1 MLFNSAAFFL
11 FLAGILCLFY
21 LVPAR
26 FRWIIM
32 LAGSYFFYMSW
43 DIYYVLLIASSTL
56 VDYGMGLLLQDTKQK
71 STRRIWL
78 LISLISNF
86 GLLFAFKY
94 LGFAVSIAND
104 LGANF
109 KIAEYLL
116 PVGISFYTF
125 QTISYTI
132 DVYKGKMR
140 AEKHLGYFAL
150 YVIYFPQLVAGP
162 IERYGNLAPQLRFKQ
177 SWEWENASRGVRL
190 ILYGLFA
197 KMVVADNLAP
207 LVDQVFG
214 HPELYSTASNLL
226 GMFMYSFQIYGD
238 FFGYSSI
245 AIGVSLFFG
254 VQLMNN
260 FHSPYLA
267 TGLVDF
273 WRRWH
278 ISLSTWF
285 RDYLYFPLGGS
296 RVNTLKWLRNVLVV
310 FLLSGIWHGANWT
323 FIVWGGIHGLFYFLE
338 VVITTKLKWSFHKHI
353 PLFVR
358 RLLTFCIVTFAW
370 VFFRSPSLD
379 HVWLMFTSL
388 SGSGNWHL
396 HIPIATWLFLG
407 LFLALDR
414 FTAVRRIDVLAGAVP
429 TTLRWGVYGVFIFI
443 IIAFSGVNQAPFIYF
458 QF

>member
-1 MLFNSAAFFL
+1 
-11 FLAGILCLFY
+11 
-21 LVPAR
+21 
-26 FRWIIM
+26 
-32 LAGSYFFYMSW
+32 
-43 DIYYVLLIASSTL
+43 
-56 VDYGMGLLLQDTKQK
+56 
-71 STRRIWL
+71 
-78 LISLISNF
+78 
-86 GLLFAFKY
+86 
-94 LGFAVSIAND
+94 
-104 LGANF
+104 
-109 KIAEYLL
+109 
-116 PVGISFYTF
+116 
-125 QTISYTI
+125 
-132 DVYKGKMR
+132 
-140 AEKHLGYFAL
+140 
-150 YVIYFPQLVAGP
+150 
-162 IERYGNLAPQLRFKQ
+162 
-177 SWEWENASRGVRL
+177 ENAARGVRL

-207 LVDQVFG
+207 LVDQVFD
-214 HPELYSTASNLL
+214 HPDAYSSGSILL

-260 FHSPYLA
+260 FQSPYSA
-267 TGLVDF
+267 IGVVDF

-296 RVNTLKWLRNVLVV
+296 HVNTIKWLRNVLVV

-323 FIVWGGIHGLFYFLE
+323 FIVWGGIHALFYFLE
-338 VVITTKLKWSFHKHI
+338 VVITTHLKWSFHKHI

-358 RLLTFCIVTFAW
+358 GLLTFCIVTLAW

-379 HVWLMFTSL
+379 HVWLMFGSL
-388 SGSGNWHL
+388 SGSGIWHL